1 MAGFSCCLPVNTAA
15 AWRGSWSWETLLL
28 LPLWHFSLVAYF
40 AAQLDACNCNLF
52 TLLNGTWQVL
62 NSCCLHTLFC
72 NLLRFCFFVFIY
84 YFLFFCELFKAV
96 RRSTLTLVSVYFL
109 GIGFYLYFS
118 SGWFIFFLLFLC
130 LLQKY
135 RLFLRTQVRFESPI
149 YLSIFFAEQSPAST
163 ETKWRLRPLGLAFI
177 AAAAPKSGEACALL
191 SLSVISGARS
201 SSADQASLWRF
212 LLFALR
218 SAEWLHFLISSSGI
232 LWRHWWHPFSPVFGS
247 FLWLVA
253 IN

>member
-191 SLSVISGARS
+191 SLCYQWRTLFVSWPGF
-201 SSADQASLWRF
+201 SLA
-212 LLFALR
+212 LFALC
-218 SAEWLHFLISSSGI
+218 SSLGRVTALSYQQFWHLVTSLMAPLLPGFWEFFCD
-232 LWRHWWHPFSPVFGS
+232 LWP
-247 FLWLVA
+247 
-253 IN
+253 